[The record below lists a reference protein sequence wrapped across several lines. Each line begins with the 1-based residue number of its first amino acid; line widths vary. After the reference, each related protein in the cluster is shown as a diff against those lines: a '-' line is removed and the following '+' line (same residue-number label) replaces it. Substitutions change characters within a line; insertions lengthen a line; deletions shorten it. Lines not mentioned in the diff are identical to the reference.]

1 MQEEDSYGDQESGE
15 QEASQKESND
25 MDPSKSEDNFMIYKT
40 RREPYNSK
48 RQDQSDAHYY

>member
-15 QEASQKESND
+15 HEASQKESND
-25 MDPSKSEDNFMIYKT
+25 MDSSKSEDNFMIYKT

-48 RQDQSDAHYY
+48 RQD